1 MPEKALHVDRSGLG
15 CALLEGGTMTA
26 PLPPPGWYPDPSG
39 APRQRYWDGCD
50 WADAIVPVKVFVSHF
65 RRDEV
70 AVRSMVRDLQHAGFP
85 VWLED
90 LGGSYA
96 WWTQIIEQIRECTVF
111 LFALSDSS
119 LNAIPCRV
127 ELGYAEDLGLPIVPV
142 QIGEVS
148 RYAAD
153 PIVSRQSIDYRNP
166 SATTRLELL
175 GALNDHAA
183 HRTEL
188 PDPLPEGPPIPVAY
202 VHRLSKILD
211 RDELSPLVQAQ
222 ILRELRSALD
232 ANGVQR
238 RWQHEPT
245 LISYRQEQVDDLLRA
260 LRHRPEVTES
270 IVTEINGLLG
280 PPSADEVSISGSSA
294 PESAAPPRSSR
305 PTRKPH
311 GSVQPPR
318 QACASSATGSSSR
331 AAGDR
336 LSSSV
341 FAPPAVAPGAMF
353 LVQVFAHLPE
363 QEARVATLAR
373 EFDETA
379 QRRATVGLEP
389 SVIEGERLSF
399 ELLLPR
405 LLVDDP
411 VRSMVWNGHPQAVQF
426 GVSVPTSFGP
436 QAVIGT
442 VTISR
447 DLVPIGHLKFKVTV
461 REPGDMPTA
470 VAKSAPTHGMHHYR
484 RAFIS
489 YAAADRNEVLK
500 RTQMLAGV
508 GIEFF
513 QDILSVGPGELWERR
528 LYTEIDLCDLFLLF
542 WSSAAKKSPW
552 VLKEVQYALTLQRGN
567 VFAHPEILPVIIEG
581 PPPVAPPAELAHLHF
596 NDRMIYFMEPRR
608 TSWFSRLSRGRR

>member
-1 MPEKALHVDRSGLG
+1 
-15 CALLEGGTMTA
+15 MTA
-26 PLPPPGWYPDPSG
+26 PIPPPDWYPDPGG
-39 APRQRYWDGCD
+39 APTQRYWDGYKWGD
-50 WADAIVPVKVFVSHF
+50 SISPVKVFVSYYRH
-65 RRDEV
+65 DEV
-70 AVRSMVRDLQHAGFP
+70 AVRSMVGDLQRAGFP

-90 LGGSYA
+90 PGGSYA
-96 WWTQIIEQIRECTVF
+96 WWTQVIEQIRDCTVF
-111 LFALSDSS
+111 LFAFSDGS

-127 ELGYAEDLGLPIVPV
+127 ELGYAEDLRLPIVPV

-148 RYAAD
+148 RYASD

-166 SATTRLELL
+166 TAATRSALL
-175 GALNDHAA
+175 AALNDHAA
-183 HRTEL
+183 HRAEL

-202 VHRLSKILD
+202 LHRLGRILD
-211 RDELSPLVQAQ
+211 RDELAPLVQAQ

-232 ANGVQR
+232 AKQ
-238 RWQHEPT
+238 EPT
-245 LISYRQEQVDDLLRA
+245 GQSYRQGQVDGLLRA
-260 LRHRPEVTES
+260 LRRRPEVTDS
-270 IVTEINGLLG
+270 IVTEVNRVLG
-280 PPSADEVSISGSSA
+280 PPSADEVAVYGGSVPTREGIA
-294 PESAAPPRSSR
+294 SR
-305 PTRKPH
+305 P
-311 GSVQPPR
+311 V
-318 QACASSATGSSSR
+318 TGSPGQFDRMPTSSSST

-341 FAPPAVAPGAMF
+341 FAPPAVEPGAIF
-353 LVQVFAHLPE
+353 LVQVFAHSPE
-363 QEARVATLAR
+363 QEARVAALAR
-373 EFDETA
+373 EFDETT
-379 QRRATVGLEP
+379 QRRAVVGLEP
-389 SVIEGERLSF
+389 GVIEGERLSF
-399 ELLLPR
+399 ELLLPG

-411 VRSMVWNGHPQAVQF
+411 VRSMVWNGRPEAVQF

-461 REPGDMPTA
+461 RGPGAMPSPVT
-470 VAKSAPTHGMHHYR
+470 KTAPTHGMHHYR

-489 YAAADRNEVLK
+489 YATTDRNEVLK

-513 QDILSVGPGELWERR
+513 QDILTVRPGELWERR

-552 VLKEVQYALTLQRGN
+552 VLKEVRYALTLQSGN
-567 VFAHPEILPVIIEG
+567 AFAHPEILPVIIEG

-608 TSWFSRLSRGRR
+608 TSWFSRLSRGRS

>member
-1 MPEKALHVDRSGLG
+1 
-15 CALLEGGTMTA
+15 MTA
-26 PLPPPGWYPDPSG
+26 PIPPPDWYPDPSG
-39 APRQRYWDGCD
+39 APTQRYWDGYKWGD
-50 WADAIVPVKVFVSHF
+50 SITPVKVFVSYF
-65 RRDEV
+65 RHDEV
-70 AVRSMVRDLQHAGFP
+70 AVRSMVGDLQRAGFP

-96 WWTQIIEQIRECTVF
+96 WWTHIIEQIRECTVF
-111 LFALSDSS
+111 LFAFSDGS

-127 ELGYAEDLGLPIVPV
+127 ELGYAEDLGLPIVLV

-148 RYAAD
+148 RYASD

-166 SATTRLELL
+166 TAATRSALL
-175 GALNDHAA
+175 AALNDHAA
-183 HRTEL
+183 HRAEL

-202 VHRLSKILD
+202 LHRLSRILD
-211 RDELSPLVQAQ
+211 RDELAPLVQAQ

-232 ANGVQR
+232 AKQ
-238 RWQHEPT
+238 EPT
-245 LISYRQEQVDDLLRA
+245 GQSYRQGQVDGLLRA
-260 LRHRPEVTES
+260 LRRRPEVTDS
-270 IVTEINGLLG
+270 IVTEVNSLLG
-280 PPSADEVSISGSSA
+280 PPSADEVSVYGGSMPDSTGIASRPAPGSRPDAGLAGSYDVIPDSLNKTVQPGSS
-294 PESAAPPRSSR
+294 
-305 PTRKPH
+305 
-311 GSVQPPR
+311 G
-318 QACASSATGSSSR
+318 ATSSSST

-341 FAPPAVAPGAMF
+341 FAPAAVEPGAIF
-353 LVQVFAHLPE
+353 LVQVFAHSPE
-363 QEARVATLAR
+363 QEARVAALAR
-373 EFDETA
+373 EFDETT
-379 QRRATVGLEP
+379 QRRAVVGLEP

-399 ELLLPR
+399 ELLLPG

-411 VRSMVWNGHPQAVQF
+411 VRSMVWNGRPEAVQF

-461 REPGDMPTA
+461 RGPGAMPSPVT
-470 VAKSAPTHGMHHYR
+470 KTAPTHGMHHYR

-489 YAAADRNEVLK
+489 YATTDRNEVLK

-513 QDILSVGPGELWERR
+513 QDILTVRPGELWERR

-552 VLKEVQYALTLQRGN
+552 VLKEVRYALTLQSGN

-596 NDRMIYFMEPRR
+596 NDRMIYFMKPRR
-608 TSWFSRLSRGRR
+608 TSWFSRLSRGRS